1 MGETAST
8 SPEQPH
14 AAGGTQS
21 PYVAYDAELF
31 RVDTVHVRGLARADG
46 WEFEA
51 LTPTGRRLAARLPST
66 VPPTEPVVHEDQ
78 RLRRSSPL
86 QLLRVL
92 ADEAGREG
100 LHLLGL
106 LSYEAAHLLEDL
118 PPPAE
123 PFLEFL
129 VVEGSLTTVPWPCP
143 DPPAVRLAPPPT
155 TLVEDTSGRFAAS
168 FAASR
173 ENLMA
178 GDVYEIVLSR
188 RWTFATDDAAMRE
201 FLARTMDQRRAPYR
215 FVLDFP
221 QTCVVGA
228 SPELLVRVDGRE
240 VTSRPISGSMR
251 REGNGPRL
259 TDAERAT
266 FEELLRS
273 EKEKSELDMLVD
285 LARHDL
291 HRVCDGVRVER
302 YRDALVLETVVHTE
316 TTVRGTLKPG
326 CDGLDALLSC
336 LNAGTLVGAPKKKA
350 MEILARLE
358 GGPRRAYGGTLVHV
372 LPGGDVR
379 ATILIRTAFL
389 QAGQLVLQAGA
400 TVLLDSD
407 RDYEFWE
414 CGAKARSLLEEIGH
428 GALCFGAGEPPAIVS
443 GRPVPAPREAFLEA
457 FPAGQAEDLHLL
469 LVDNEDSFTFN
480 LAALFR
486 GLGCRLDVVRNGT
499 RVADLGAFDGVLL
512 SPGPSS
518 PSDAGFLLDYVRR
531 CAGVMPVFGVC
542 LGLQAMAL
550 GLGGELGRMARP
562 LHGKRRPVFLCG
574 DGRFFRGIPDGFPAA
589 RYHSLH
595 VTRMPKPLVVTA
607 RDEDDVVLALEGP
620 AGWPPFLG
628 VQFHPESFLTG
639 EPGVRLARNW
649 LAAVRET

>member
-1 MGETAST
+1 MGTSWQKVAAASAQAQA
-8 SPEQPH
+8 PYL
-14 AAGGTQS
+14 AYAGE
-21 PYVAYDAELF
+21 VF
-31 RVDTVHVRGLARADG
+31 RVGTVHVRGVARADG
-46 WEFEA
+46 WEVEG
-51 LTPTGRRLAARLPST
+51 LTDKGRLLAERLPST
-66 VPPTEPVVHEDQ
+66 VPPIEPVGYEDR

-86 QLLRVL
+86 QVLRVL
-92 ADEAGREG
+92 AEEAGREG

-106 LSYEAAHLLEDL
+106 LSYEAAHIHEDL
-118 PPPAE
+118 PLPSE

-129 VVEGSLTTVPWPCP
+129 VVDGGMTQVPWPSVGEP
-143 DPPAVRLAPPPT
+143 AARVSPPAT
-155 TLVEDTSGRFAAS
+155 TLLEDTSDRFAAS
-168 FAASR
+168 FEASR
-173 ENLMA
+173 GHLRA
-178 GDVYEIVLSR
+178 GDIYEIVLSR
-188 RWTFATDDAAMRE
+188 RWTFATDVARMRE

-221 QTCVVGA
+221 LTCLVGA

-240 VTSRPISGSMR
+240 VTTRPISGSMR
-251 REGNGPRL
+251 REGGGANL

-302 YRDALVLETVVHTE
+302 YRDAFVLETVVHTE
-316 TTVRGTLKPG
+316 ATVRGTLKKG

-389 QAGQLVLQAGA
+389 DEGRLVLQAGA

-407 RDYEFWE
+407 ADYEFWE

-428 GALCFGAGEPPAIVS
+428 GGLCFGAGEPPSIVS
-443 GRPVPAPREAFLEA
+443 GRDVAAPRDAFLDP
-457 FPAGQAEDLHLL
+457 FPAGEAEDLRLL

-486 GLGCRLDVVRNGT
+486 GLGCRLDVVRNST
-499 RVADLGAFDGVLL
+499 RVEDLDAYDGIVL

-518 PSDAGFLLDYVRR
+518 PAEAGFLLDYVRR
-531 CAGVMPVFGVC
+531 CGGNRPVFGVC
-542 LGLQAMAL
+542 LGMQAMAL
-550 GLGGELGRMARP
+550 GLGGELARMEWP
-562 LHGKRRPVFLCG
+562 LHGKRRPVLLA
-574 DGRFFRGIPDGFPAA
+574 GRSRYFEGIPDGFMAA

-595 VTRMPKPLVVTA
+595 VTRVPDPLVVTA
-607 RDEDDVVLALEGP
+607 RDENGVVLAVEGP
-620 AGWPPFLG
+620 AVWPPFVG

-639 EPGVRLARNW
+639 EPGIRLARNW
-649 LAAVRET
+649 LEALRGA